1 MSQWQNP
8 SWYQQNAQN
17 QSPAPVPVKSDQQY
31 TYQIPAQAVAYGRP
45 YVPSDYDLSTMGKV
59 NRGSL
64 LIPNTSGGMQGV
76 QYVGALQP
84 GAGSTGTGPLSTG
97 GGTGVALAA
106 TNVGAATARGTG
118 VQLGTLH
125 STLHSHAPSGTPAG
139 LAGLPPVASQQ
150 VGTAPVLGQHQ
161 PSNSTGL
168 MTPQYMQV
176 PVQPG
181 YPPHPSQIPGGDY
194 SNYQGTNFQLHPDQW
209 SQLAVGLRK
218 PTEVQ
223 APVPQTTNSKRKPSK
238 ASDNSTP
245 APKEGS
251 ASAASANAPS
261 SSTKVTK
268 RSRMGC
274 LTCRLRKKRCCES
287 KPKCTE
293 CLRLGLNCVWP
304 KPGTEHKNKPK
315 EVKREENMIDHDVY
329 GKIKVLRGIVEYR
342 SN

>member
-8 SWYQQNAQN
+8 SWYQQNPQN
-17 QSPAPVPVKSDQQY
+17 QSTAPVPVKSDQQQY

-45 YVPSDYDLSTMGKV
+45 YVPSEYDLSKV
-59 NRGSL
+59 NRGAL

-76 QYVGALQP
+76 QYVGAMQP
-84 GAGSTGTGPLSTG
+84 SAGSAGSRPLSTG

-106 TNVGAATARGTG
+106 TKVSAATAGGTG
-118 VQLGTLH
+118 VQPGTLH
-125 STLHSHAPSGTPAG
+125 STLHSHAPAATPAG
-139 LAGLPPVASQQ
+139 LTGLPPVSSQQ

-161 PSNSTGL
+161 PNSSAGL
-168 MTPQYMQV
+168 LTPQYMQV

-181 YPPHPSQIPGGDY
+181 YPPHPSQIPGGEY

-223 APVPQTTNSKRKPSK
+223 QPAPQASNLKRKPSK
-238 ASDNSTP
+238 ASSTSTP
-245 APKEGS
+245 ISKESSAGS
-251 ASAASANAPS
+251 VSANAPNVA
-261 SSTKVTK
+261 TKITK